1 MTFKEF
7 VEWCNDRACDGC
19 WGMIESMVC
28 MDIISS
34 IVNCLKEIIKECIEE
49 IKKCVLIC
57 SNCHKEL
64 HANLWSLDKLKG
76 KEEVESY
83 ETDN

>member
-28 MDIISS
+28 MDISS
-34 IVNCLKEIIKECIEE
+34 NIRKRPFWKRKKAWMEKQQQVLDEIVNPINRKIEE
-49 IKKCVLIC
+49 M
-57 SNCHKEL
+57 NR
-64 HANLWSLDKLKG
+64 
-76 KEEVESY
+76 
-83 ETDN
+83 